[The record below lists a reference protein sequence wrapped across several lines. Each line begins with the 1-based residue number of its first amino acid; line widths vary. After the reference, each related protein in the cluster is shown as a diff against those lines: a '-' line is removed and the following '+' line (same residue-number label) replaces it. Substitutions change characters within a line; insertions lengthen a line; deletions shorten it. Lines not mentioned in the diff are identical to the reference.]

1 MLILFLLNIFSLS
14 GCYDDKSTFANN
26 SIEYVTIDTTGIS
39 KLQYV
44 GYQEQLDITPKIQ
57 PEKPGLQYQWA
68 LTDIPNSAGELE
80 VISTEK
86 ELHYIMNRPVSAQPY
101 YLLLTV
107 TDTENRELQNT
118 CIWTVYVQG
127 TFTSGLLVAD
137 SKGETSDFTYIK
149 NQTVSELYD
158 KEEKIYR
165 QILETANSMPYP
177 GIITSMAFNNFSNK
191 TNQVWAITSEGY
203 CSRFNCQDFS
213 ENGNSDSESLLPF
226 KPEGFKFISFFKAHQ
241 RFFANTNNGMYSFM
255 PQAANIF
262 AVPDG
267 TVAGCNINNNIYANN
282 TDENN
287 ASYYLVWLDK
297 EKGFFFSLHQ
307 PRI

>member
-1 MLILFLLNIFSLS
+1 MCIRDS
-14 GCYDDKSTFANN
+14 KSTFANN

-107 TDTENRELQNT
+107 TDTENGELQNT

-191 TNQVWAITSEGY
+191 TCLLYTS
-203 CSRFNCQDFS
+203 D
-213 ENGNSDSESLLPF
+213 LPT
-226 KPEGFKFISFFKAHQ
+226 IL
-241 RFFANTNNGMYSFM
+241 R
-255 PQAANIF
+255 
-262 AVPDG
+262 V
-267 TVAGCNINNNIYANN
+267 
-282 TDENN
+282 
-287 ASYYLVWLDK
+287 
-297 EKGFFFSLHQ
+297 
-307 PRI
+307 